1 MVYIASVEAFT
12 VDGIIIKG
20 GFKLQGEISIQ
31 GSKNSVLPIMAAS
44 ILNSGITVIS
54 NCPRISDVLDMT
66 ELLKDI
72 GCVIDFEDNILIINS
87 KDVCKTEIDNALAE
101 KIRASVVLLGPLLA
115 RFGHAKMN
123 RPGGCNIGSRPIDMH
138 LAAFEKM
145 NAVCDETDNKVYVES
160 TKLSGASIYLT
171 YPSVGATENIIL
183 AAVLA
188 DGVTEIY
195 NAATEPE
202 VIELCEFLVGMGA
215 KIAGIG
221 SDNIKIIG
229 VKDLR
234 DIEYKVKPDRIVL
247 GTYLCACMSAG
258 GEITLKNCS
267 ISDGVGYIDVL
278 CGMGAEL
285 RCENDSI
292 IIKSDKRIQAIN
304 YIQTNPY
311 PGFPTD
317 MQSIVMSVLSK
328 AEGTSR
334 IEETIFNKRLELAL
348 ELKKMGAAV
357 EVLGN
362 KAIITGVD
370 YLKGTTV
377 TAKDLR
383 GGAAL
388 VIAGLGAEGITT
400 IQESFYIK
408 RGYVDICSDL
418 KKLGADIKWE
428 KPNQEKTIQEKITQE
443 KEKGNQK
450 YCYSS

>member
-1 MVYIASVEAFT
+1 MNIMIYIASVEAFT

-20 GFKLQGEISIQ
+20 GFKLQGELSIQ

-44 ILNSGITVIS
+44 ILNSGITVIR
-54 NCPRISDVLDMT
+54 NCPRISDVWDMT

-72 GCVIDFEDNILIINS
+72 GCVIDFEENTMIIDS
-87 KDVCKTEIDNALAE
+87 KDVYKTEIDNALAE

-123 RPGGCNIGSRPIDMH
+123 RPGGCNIGSRPINYH
-138 LAAFEKM
+138 LDAFKKM
-145 NAVCDETDNKVYVES
+145 NATCDESDNKVYVES
-160 TKLSGASIYLT
+160 KKLIGASINLACR
-171 YPSVGATENIIL
+171 SVGATENIIL

-188 DGVTEIY
+188 DGITEIH
-195 NAATEPE
+195 NASTEPE
-202 VIELCEFLVGMGA
+202 VVELCQFLVGMGSE
-215 KIAGIG
+215 ILGIG
-221 SDNIKIIG
+221 SDNLKIKG
-229 VKDLR
+229 VKGLQ
-234 DIEYKVKPDRIVL
+234 DIEYRIKPDRIVV

-258 GEITLKNCS
+258 GEIILKNCS
-267 ISDGVGYIDVL
+267 ISDGVGYVDVL
-278 CGMGAEL
+278 CGMGAAL

-292 IIKSDKRIQAIN
+292 IIKSDRRIQAIN

-328 AEGTSR
+328 ADGTSI
-334 IEETIFNKRLELAL
+334 IEETVFNKRLELASQL
-348 ELKKMGAAV
+348 IKMGAV
-357 EVLGN
+357 VKVSGN
-362 KAIITGVD
+362 RAMITGVE
-370 YLKGTTV
+370 YMKGTTV

-400 IQESFYIK
+400 VEDTFYIK

-418 KKLGADIKWE
+418 RKLGADIKWE
-428 KPNQEKTIQEKITQE
+428 KPSQEKTNQKEEKIIL
-443 KEKGNQK
+443 N
-450 YCYSS
+450 SLVF

>member
-1 MVYIASVEAFT
+1 MIYIASVEAFT

-54 NCPRISDVLDMT
+54 NCPRISDVWDMT

-72 GCVIDFEDNILIINS
+72 GCVIDFEDNTLIIDS
-87 KDVCKTEIDNALAE
+87 KDVYKTEIDNTLAE

-115 RFGHAKMN
+115 RFGHAKMS
-123 RPGGCNIGSRPIDMH
+123 RPGGCNIGSRPIDIH

-145 NAVCDETDNKVYVES
+145 NAICDETDNKVYVES
-160 TKLSGASIYLT
+160 VKLTGACIYLAC
-171 YPSVGATENIIL
+171 PSVGATENVIL

-188 DGVTEIY
+188 DGITEIH

-202 VIELCEFLVGMGA
+202 VVELCQCLVGMGS
-215 KIAGIG
+215 KILGIG
-221 SDNIKIIG
+221 TDNLKIIG
-229 VKDLR
+229 VKYLR
-234 DIEYKVKPDRIVL
+234 DIEYRIRPDRIVM

-267 ISDGVGYIDVL
+267 ISDGVGYVDVL
-278 CGMGAEL
+278 CGMGAAL

-292 IIKSDKRIQAIN
+292 IIKSEGRIQAIN
-304 YIQTNPY
+304 YIQTSPY

-328 AEGTSR
+328 ADGTSI
-334 IEETIFNKRLELAL
+334 IEETIFNKRLELASQL
-348 ELKKMGAAV
+348 TKMGSIV
-357 EVLGN
+357 EVINN

-370 YLKGTTV
+370 YMKGATV

-400 IQESFYIK
+400 IEDSFFIK

-418 KKLGADIKWE
+418 KKLGANIKW
-428 KPNQEKTIQEKITQE
+428 KKTNQV
-443 KEKGNQK
+443 KEKSIQN
-450 YCYSS
+450 